1 MNGAEISEMNVLCGS
16 AAAWWHDLAR
26 VLSAL
31 GEAEH
36 HRCHPMFSLRRL
48 ARHFVRHRAAPTLL
62 EAGIT
67 AVSPGVSSRLLGL
80 LSNMQLKP
88 TPGRSGGAARLG
100 PAAGAA

>member
-1 MNGAEISEMNVLCGS
+1 MNVLRGS
-16 AAAWWHDLAR
+16 AVAWWHDLAR

-48 ARHFVRHRAAPTLL
+48 AHHFVRNRAAPTLP

-67 AVSPGVSSRLLGL
+67 AVSHGVSTRLLGL

-88 TPGRSGGAARLG
+88 TPGRSGGAARLWSV
-100 PAAGAA
+100 AGAA

>member
-1 MNGAEISEMNVLCGS
+1 MNVLRGS
-16 AAAWWHDLAR
+16 AVAWWHDLAR

-48 ARHFVRHRAAPTLL
+48 AHHFVRNRAARCSQKFGATAAACCRP
-62 EAGIT
+62 IT
-67 AVSPGVSSRLLGL
+67 RFGS

-88 TPGRSGGAARLG
+88 TPGRSGGAARLRSV
-100 PAAGAA
+100 AGAA